1 MKLEAFY
8 NLIVIKKFT
17 KVRTY
22 EQKEDLMSSYA
33 NLFDRNLVF
42 WNIHA
47 DSCTDLY
54 QKIAHKLEDANVVET
69 SYFKAL
75 TAREK
80 EFPTGLNTQYL
91 PIALPHANPENVKK
105 AFIAVV
111 KTTSQINMK
120 QMGTN
125 EDMESQYFFFLG
137 IVKEKQDLQ
146 VKLLQR
152 FMQLMNDESFVKS
165 FKKLSKPEEVYEF
178 LVNRF

>member
-1 MKLEAFY
+1 MILEAFY
-8 NLIVIKKFT
+8 NLIVNIKFI
-17 KVRTY
+17 KVRTN
-22 EQKEDLMSSYA
+22 EQKEDSMSSYA
-33 NLFDRNLVF
+33 NLFDRDLVF

-47 DSCTDLY
+47 DSCMDLY
-54 QKIAHKLEDANVVET
+54 QKIANKLEDANVVET

-75 TAREK
+75 IEREK
-80 EFPTGLNTQYL
+80 EFPTGLNTQFL

-125 EDMESQYFFFLG
+125 EYMKSQYFFFLG

-152 FMQLMNDESFVKS
+152 FMQLMNDKSFVNS
-165 FKKLSKPEEVYEF
+165 FKGLSQPDEVYEF
-178 LVNRF
+178 LRDRF

>member
-1 MKLEAFY
+1 
-8 NLIVIKKFT
+8 
-17 KVRTY
+17 
-22 EQKEDLMSSYA
+22 MSSYSD
-33 NLFDRNLVF
+33 LFDRNLVF
-42 WNIHA
+42 WDVNA
-47 DSCTDLY
+47 SNCTELY
-54 QKIAHKLEDANVVET
+54 QKIAKELEKFNVVEA

-75 TAREK
+75 TEREK

-111 KTTSQINMK
+111 KTAGKVKMK

-125 EDMESQYFFFLG
+125 EDMETNYFFFLG